1 MVTFVGKQQASKTLD
16 LSGETLKR
24 YRLEGKWIEGIHWV
38 RLNSRCVRYNLEL
51 NQWYEP
57 RGKPR
62 SVFRPKGRGMYPKR
76 FKIGS
81 TINMTR
87 LLTGG
92 RSRRIRRHY

>member
-51 NQWYEP
+51 IQDWFHNQHDP
-57 RGKPR
+57 ARPLASDRGVSGDLAEQSEKIN
-62 SVFRPKGRGMYPKR
+62 PKTKASEEV
-76 FKIGS
+76 S
-81 TINMTR
+81 TT
-87 LLTGG
+87 
-92 RSRRIRRHY
+92 